1 MLGRKIKI
9 CLAIPSL
16 QAGGMERVM
25 SEIAWNYSRR
35 GEVELHLVMFG
46 RDREI
51 FYPIPQNMQIHKPS
65 FVYTPKHRT
74 MFTLRT
80 ILYIRKELMRI
91 KPDTVLSLGNYWNS
105 LVLLS
110 TLGTHIPVF
119 VSDRSNPNKDM
130 GKLQNWLRIK
140 LYPKAA
146 GVIAQTQKAREV
158 YQRMYGHK
166 NMTIIGNPI
175 RDVKS
180 DSLVKREKMI
190 LSIGRLINTKHYD
203 RLINIFAAIDNPEWK
218 LCIVGGDA
226 LKLNNSEKYRK
237 QIEKMHLQGRVILTG
252 MQKNVDDYLNKA
264 SIFAFPSSSEGFPNV
279 IGEAMVAGLPV
290 VSYDCVAGPSDMI
303 EDGKNGY
310 LVPVFD
316 DELMKERL
324 RELMQ
329 DEQKRI
335 AMGDNAKESIRR
347 FDKDVICQHF
357 YEFITKGVKQ

>member
-35 GEVELHLVMFG
+35 EEVELHLVMFG

-74 MFTLRT
+74 LFTLRT

-110 TLGTHIPVF
+110 SLGTHIPVF
-119 VSDRSNPNKDM
+119 VSDRSKPDKDM

-158 YQRMYGHK
+158 YQKMYGHK

-237 QIEKMHLQGRVILTG
+237 QI
-252 MQKNVDDYLNKA
+252 
-264 SIFAFPSSSEGFPNV
+264 
-279 IGEAMVAGLPV
+279 
-290 VSYDCVAGPSDMI
+290 
-303 EDGKNGY
+303 
-310 LVPVFD
+310 
-316 DELMKERL
+316 
-324 RELMQ
+324 
-329 DEQKRI
+329 
-335 AMGDNAKESIRR
+335 
-347 FDKDVICQHF
+347 
-357 YEFITKGVKQ
+357 